1 MTYSEF
7 RQGVVLEH
15 LFAVHACDQL
25 VEADRSM
32 DGWIGW
38 MEPCQRARTKHVA
51 ARLVQV
57 AMFGTHSRARTVPR
71 LAFFFLTNNFVC
83 ATCHVARR
91 RATRRVFCG
100 SPRVPR
106 RRVKVN
112 RSVVLY
118 VLFSLLAKR
127 HVCIYKYTGGDDLSE
142 NDPAHPQKKKTTQLA
157 LVCRCSTY
165 V

>member
-1 MTYSEF
+1 M
-7 RQGVVLEH
+7 RPIGRG
-15 LFAVHACDQL
+15 
-25 VEADRSM
+25 RSVDGWLDWM
-32 DGWIGW
+32 DGAVSTR
-38 MEPCQRARTKHVA
+38 PHQTRSCQARPSGNVWHPLTGQDGA
-51 ARLVQV
+51 A
-57 AMFGTHSRARTVPR
+57 FGI
-71 LAFFFLTNNFVC
+71 FLTNNFVC

-142 NDPAHPQKKKTTQLA
+142 NDPAHPQKKKRKKKTTQLA